1 MSAIQ
6 LVVGL
11 QNPGPEYALTRHNAG
26 AWVVQAFAQ
35 SQNASFKLDKKL
47 LGYVANLDKFACRL
61 FLPANFMNLNGQS
74 VRAICDFYRIDPQN
88 ILVIHDDLDLVPGR
102 LKFKTGGG
110 NGGHNGL
117 RDLVRHL
124 NTENF
129 HRLRVGIGHPGHKDH
144 VVDYVLGR
152 ANNSDQLLINDA
164 IERSIINLPLI
175 LAGEFSKVRLT
186 DA

>member
-1 MSAIQ
+1 M
-6 LVVGL
+6 
-11 QNPGPEYALTRHNAG
+11 
-26 AWVVQAFAQ
+26 
-35 SQNASFKLDKKL
+35 
-47 LGYVANLDKFACRL
+47 
-61 FLPANFMNLNGQS
+61 
-74 VRAICDFYRIDPQN
+74 
-88 ILVIHDDLDLVPGR
+88 VPGR